1 MHIDYPFSLNRQGR
15 TATTTDADH
24 VRDLVEQLLFTTP
37 GERVNRPDL
46 GSGLLQM
53 VFEPN
58 SAEVAAA
65 LQYLV
70 QSNLNQ
76 YLGELIELEEVSVE
90 GMDGTLSVTVRYVIR
105 RTQERRTDQFARSL

>member
-24 VRDLVEQLLFTTP
+24 IRDLVEQLLFTIP

-90 GMDGTLSVTVRYVIR
+90 GLDGTLSVTVRYVIR

>member
-24 VRDLVEQLLFTTP
+24 VRDLVEQLLFTIP

-90 GMDGTLSVTVRYVIR
+90 GLDGTLSVTVRYVIR

>member
-15 TATTTDADH
+15 TATTPDADH
-24 VRDLVEQLLFTTP
+24 IRDLVEQLLFTTP

-58 SAEVAAA
+58 SAELAAA

-90 GMDGTLSVTVRYVIR
+90 GLDGTLSVTVRYVIR

>member
-1 MHIDYPFSLNRQGR
+1 MNINYPFYFDKQGH
-15 TATTTDADH
+15 TALTSDADH
-24 VRDLVEQLLFTTP
+24 IRNMVEQLLFTVP
-37 GERVNRPDL
+37 GERVNRPDF

-58 SAEVAAA
+58 SPEVAAT

-70 QSNLNQ
+70 QGNLNQ

-90 GMDGTLSVTVRYVIR
+90 SEDASLVVTVRYLIR
-105 RTQERRTDQFARSL
+105 RTQESRTEQFRRTV